1 MARYTGK
8 HMAKEAE
15 KRPVRG
21 ETGSAHPASAFSAGR
36 GQSGPSPAPAAG
48 PKAGKSAPGQPQG
61 KVRQNYL
68 HGAAILTVGVI
79 LMKILGAFYKI
90 PLSNLLTD
98 RGYSM
103 FTSAYNIYFVF
114 FTLATAGLPVALSRL
129 VAEADANGRARQE
142 QKLFRVALATFTV
155 LGLLFAA
162 IMFFF
167 PQLLAEK
174 ILHNPPAW
182 RGVRAMAPAIL
193 LVCMVSAYRGYCQGN
208 GNMLPT
214 TVDEVLEVLF
224 KVIAGLIITVLVLK
238 ACQGAVDAAR
248 PAVVS
253 PAQAAAVDRQ
263 EAEAATYRLSM
274 GSAGAIIGV
283 SVGTLVSLLYMVWYK
298 HRHYDTLALPY
309 TAGIHDPNDTPDD
322 DDLVDSAPTIVKKIF
337 SIGGPIAL
345 GACVLALL
353 NLADSGL
360 TMGRLQ
366 SAAGFSEETA
376 QTLYGVY
383 GKAQNLFNLPAAFI
397 TPLTIS
403 IVPAISAAL
412 AKGRGETAGAV
423 SEDSMRISALL
434 ATPMGVGLAVLSEPI
449 MKTLYPESHQAGP
462 SLLAV
467 MGIASFFVCILLME
481 NAILQASGKEKLT
494 MITLITGGVV
504 KVVANWFL
512 VARPEINIYGAPVGT
527 LLSYLVMA
535 GMNYFFICRE
545 LAHRPRLIR
554 VFAGPLMAS
563 AVMGLTAWG
572 VYGLLGRVLIGRMGH
587 GMLIAMVLAI
597 LVAAAVYLAAIIF
610 SRALTREDLRL
621 IPGGEKI
628 ADLLHIR

>member
-1 MARYTGK
+1 MATHTPR
-8 HMAKEAE
+8 HMAKSTPGAAARGTEQH
-15 KRPVRG
+15 G
-21 ETGSAHPASAFSAGR
+21 ETRAAR
-36 GQSGPSPAPAAG
+36 GGAIPPQQPP
-48 PKAGKSAPGQPQG
+48 GKR
-61 KVRQNYL
+61 RQNYL

-79 LMKILGAFYKI
+79 LMKILGFFYKI
-90 PLSNLLTD
+90 PLGNLLGD

-103 FTSAYNIYFVF
+103 FTSAYNIYFIF

-142 QKLFRVALATFTV
+142 QQLFRVALATFTV

-167 PQLLAEK
+167 PQFLAEK

-224 KVIAGLIITVLVLK
+224 KGIAGSVITVLVLR
-238 ACQGAVDAAR
+238 ACEAGANAMREPVI
-248 PAVVS
+248 S
-253 PAQAAAVDRQ
+253 PAQAAQMGLTEPVPAR
-263 EAEAATYRLSM
+263 ENPETYRLSM

-298 HRHYDTLALPY
+298 RQHYDTLAAPY
-309 TAGIHDPNDTPDD
+309 TAGIHDPNDVPED
-322 DDLVDSAPTIVKKIF
+322 DDLVDSAPTIVKKLF

-345 GACVLALL
+345 GACVMALL

-366 SAAGFSEETA
+366 SAAGFDEETA

-383 GKAQNLFNLPAAFI
+383 GKALNLFNLPAAFI
-397 TPLTIS
+397 APLTSS
-403 IVPAISAAL
+403 IVPAISAAI
-412 AKGRGETAGAV
+412 AQGKGKTAAAV

-449 MKTLYPESHQAGP
+449 MKTLYPGSHEAGS
-462 SLLAV
+462 SLLVV
-467 MGIASFFVCILLME
+467 MGAASFFVCILLME

-494 MITLITGGVV
+494 MVTLITGGAV
-504 KVVANWFL
+504 KVVTNWFL
-512 VARPEINIYGAPVGT
+512 VAQPSINIYGAPVGT

-535 GMNYFFICRE
+535 VMNYVFICRE
-545 LAHRPRLIR
+545 LPHRPRLTR

-563 AVMGLTAWG
+563 ALMGLAAWG
-572 VYGLLGRVLIGRMGH
+572 VYGLCGRFLMGRIGH
-587 GMLIAMVLAI
+587 GMLIAMALAI
-597 LVAAAVYLAAIIF
+597 LAAVAVYLAAIIC
-610 SRALTREDLRL
+610 SRSITREDMRL

-628 ADLLHIR
+628 AALLHIR